1 MILHLSRTTAPG
13 ADTGRL
19 AEQVAGL
26 GWFAMSYEGQ
36 LAFPGHQMMR
46 LSMDLG
52 TGTAGC
58 LLALG
63 AAFGDAD
70 SAPGL
75 PFLPPLRRP
84 TQRGSAI

>member
-1 MILHLSRTTAPG
+1 MILHLARTG
-13 ADTGRL
+13 ATDRL
-19 AEQVAGL
+19 AEQIDAL
-26 GWFAMSYEGQ
+26 GWFAMDFQGQ

-58 LLALG
+58 LLALS
-63 AAFGDAD
+63 AALDAG
-70 SAPGL
+70 STAHPPTAHL

-84 TQRGSAI
+84 S

>member
-1 MILHLSRTTAPG
+1 MILHLARTTAPG
-13 ADTGRL
+13 ADHERL
-19 AEQVAGL
+19 GEQIAGL
-26 GWFAMSYEGQ
+26 GWFAMSYQGQ

-63 AAFGDAD
+63 AALDARP
-70 SAPGL
+70 AAHL
-75 PFLPPLRRP
+75 PFLPPLGRP
-84 TQRGSAI
+84 TERGSAT